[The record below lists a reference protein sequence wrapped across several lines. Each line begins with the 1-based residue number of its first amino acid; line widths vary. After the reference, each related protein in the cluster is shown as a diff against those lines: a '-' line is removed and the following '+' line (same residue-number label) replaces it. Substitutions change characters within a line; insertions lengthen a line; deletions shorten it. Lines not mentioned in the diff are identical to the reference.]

1 MTANKISL
9 ALLGESN
16 VGKSHYGA
24 QLLSRVE
31 AERCELRLR
40 EAPSDLSVFEEV
52 REQLAAG
59 LPGAHTPSG
68 VYKESLWP
76 IKDRRDN
83 AVDLTWPDYAGEQ
96 VRQLIDTR
104 RISADWLARVQEAD
118 GWILMVR
125 PSLCKQDE
133 DIFSRPLGSVSAP
146 KDESTVAIRRSVQS
160 RLVELLQMLRYARV
174 LRDQRQPPA
183 LAVLLSCWDELGL
196 QTGTKPADVLTERI
210 PLLAA
215 YVKTRWGDEHSMVFG
230 LSALGTALSSTKSNE
245 AFINEGPER
254 HGFVVDAD
262 GSSDVDLTLP
272 VARLAQMARR

>member
-1 MTANKISL
+1 MAAKKIRL

-40 EAPSDLSVFEEV
+40 EAPSDLSAFEEV
-52 REQLAAG
+52 RDQLNAG
-59 LPGAHTPSG
+59 RAGAHTPSG

-76 IKDRRDN
+76 VKDSNGN

-96 VRQLIDTR
+96 VRQLIETR
-104 RISADWLARVQEAD
+104 RISADWLARVQDAD

-133 DIFSRPLGSVSAP
+133 DIFSRPLGSVPAP
-146 KDESTVAIRRSVQS
+146 RDGEVVAARRSVQS
-160 RLVELLQMLRYARV
+160 RIVELLQMLRYARG
-174 LRDQRQPPA
+174 LHDRRPPPA
-183 LAVLLSCWDELGL
+183 LGVILSCWDELGL
-196 QTGTKPADVLTERI
+196 EEGTKPGDVLAERI

-215 YVKTRWGDEHSMVFG
+215 YVKTRWGSGNSMVFG
-230 LSALGTALSSTKSNE
+230 LSALGTSLSSTESNE
-245 AFINEGPER
+245 AFINQGPEQQ
-254 HGFVVDAD
+254 GFVVDAD
-262 GSSDVDLTLP
+262 GKGQGDLTLP
-272 VARLAQMARR
+272 IARLAGMART